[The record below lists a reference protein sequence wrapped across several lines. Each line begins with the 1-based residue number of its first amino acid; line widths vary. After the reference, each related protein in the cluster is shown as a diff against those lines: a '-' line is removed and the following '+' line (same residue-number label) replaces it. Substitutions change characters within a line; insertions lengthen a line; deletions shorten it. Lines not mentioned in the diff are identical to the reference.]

1 VAKQLFAI
9 CDAYVIDV
17 VNDVKDSNE
26 ANDA

>member
-17 VNDVKDSNE
+17 VNDVKDSKG
-26 ANDA
+26 ANGA